1 MQAKKAHSI
10 DKQNRF
16 PLNHSMDLDGLNISE
31 QFIKELKKDYD
42 QN

>member
-16 PLNHSMDLDGLNISE
+16 PLNHSMDLDGLNIM
-31 QFIKELKKDYD
+31 IKIDLWDL
-42 QN
+42 